1 MTPASMIVSE
11 SMTGHH
17 IVEKQSIER
26 SLAMRI
32 VVVLLVRE
40 AVLVVVLLHRRGR
53 VELVQLILVLRIAE
67 LDGWYR
73 IEIKVL
79 AEHHLRAA
87 IGPHIVL
94 PRVRRILHDH
104 VSRRVA
110 IDDLRLRQA
119 IVVAIV
125 KRVLAMQS
133 VHRRERT
140 GLWRCWA

>member
-1 MTPASMIVSE
+1 MIISE

-17 IVEKQSIER
+17 IVEKQPIER

-40 AVLVVVLLHRRGR
+40 TVLIVAVLLHRRGR
-53 VELVQLILVLRIAE
+53 VKLVQVFLVLRIAE
-67 LDGWYR
+67 LDRWYR
-73 IEIKVL
+73 VEIKVL
-79 AEHHLRAA
+79 AEHHLRAT
-87 IGPHIVL
+87 IDPHIIVL

-110 IDDLRLRQA
+110 IDDLRLGQA

-125 KRVLAMQS
+125 NRVLAMQS